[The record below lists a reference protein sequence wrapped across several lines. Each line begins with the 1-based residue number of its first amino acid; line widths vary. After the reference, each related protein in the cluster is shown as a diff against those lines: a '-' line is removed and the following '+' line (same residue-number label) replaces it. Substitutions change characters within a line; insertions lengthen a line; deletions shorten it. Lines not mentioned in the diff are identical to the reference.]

1 MSYCLINNAMCRFK
15 KKKLLIIVGAGASVE
30 FNMPSVSDIDNLFDK
45 WSDQI
50 LKVPFQN
57 ISLYNYLKREIISY
71 FNSVSNPIKTDTN
84 FEEILYTTLNAYSLN
99 NDNRTNPLSSLYEF
113 KSFPQIVAFGQT
125 RNIEFSDFKTLT
137 SHLIDELLKEFRNRC
152 SSLTATK
159 QAELK
164 ILKTFFIEIKK
175 HFDIGVLTF
184 NYDNVFL
191 SQLNNPITGFDLKG
205 QFNPNIVLNNK
216 SWNFI
221 YHLHGSVHFDMQTN
235 SKGLHNIT
243 FNPDLQST
251 FQQNSLG
258 RSGHTTVEDQ
268 FVLTSNIIAGYGKS
282 YQIQR
287 NPYYLYFTDFSNKI
301 YDADAVLFAGYGF
314 NDIYVNN
321 IIRESF
327 DFKRNRPVVVLTYS
341 QNDEEPMQFRQDN
354 WSRNLTNTITTNAL
368 SMSTKNHTVA
378 PMISDIKA
386 KKEFEVSK
394 DIDKPLSIWHNGFLE
409 ACRNPELIID
419 ELNH

>member
-1 MSYCLINNAMCRFK
+1 MCIFK

-30 FNMPSVSDIDNLFDK
+30 FNMPSVSDIDNLFDT
-45 WSDQI
+45 WSNQI
-50 LKVPFQN
+50 LKVPSQN
-57 ISLYNYLKREIISY
+57 ISLYNYLQKKIKSFY
-71 FNSVSNPIKTDTN
+71 NTVSNPIKTDTN
-84 FEEILYTTLNAYSLN
+84 FEEILYTALNAYSLN
-99 NDNRTNPLSSLYEF
+99 NDNRTNPLSALYDFDF
-113 KSFPQIVAFGQT
+113 KSFPQVEAFGQT

-159 QAELK
+159 QVELK
-164 ILKTFFIEIKK
+164 TLNTFFNKLNK

-184 NYDNVFL
+184 NYDNAFL
-191 SQLNNPITGFDLKG
+191 SQLNNPITGFDSRG

-235 SKGLHNIT
+235 YKGLHNIT

-258 RSGHTTVEDQ
+258 RSGQTTVEDQ
-268 FVLTSNIIAGYGKS
+268 FVLASNIIAGYGKS

-287 NPYYLYFTDFSNKI
+287 NPYYLYFTDFGKKI
-301 YDADAVLFAGYGF
+301 YEADAVLFAGYGF

-321 IIRESF
+321 IVSESF

-341 QNDEEPMQFRQDN
+341 QDNENPMQFRQDN
-354 WSRNLTNTITTNAL
+354 WARNLTNTITTNAYT
-368 SMSTKNHTVA
+368 MSTKNHTAA
-378 PMISDIKA
+378 PMISDIKTN
-386 KKEFEVSK
+386 KEFEVSK

-409 ACRNPELIID
+409 ACRNPKLIID
-419 ELNH
+419 ELKK